1 MIVLNVI
8 YKCKPSAREAFLH
21 SVTDN
26 GIDVASRNEEGNL
39 KYEYYLST
47 DNEDEVLLVEKWKD
61 ADSVASHGKQPH
73 YAKLGELKAE
83 YVLETIIDRF
93 EI

>member
-8 YKCKPSAREAFLH
+8 YKCKPSTREAFLH

-39 KYEYYLST
+39 KYEY
-47 DNEDEVLLVEKWKD
+47 
-61 ADSVASHGKQPH
+61 
-73 YAKLGELKAE
+73 
-83 YVLETIIDRF
+83 VLETIIDRF